1 MARPPRGPAAHR
13 GGRLLLGAAA
23 EPPLLERQRLTLES
37 GRVARELALAPPAV
51 DAARVR
57 CPTLVVGASDDRITP
72 AAVQRKIARKYGSQY
87 LEAAGHGHMWI
98 VEDGGEA
105 TFAQALGWMKR
116 AMR

>member
-1 MARPPRGPAAHR
+1 M
-13 GGRLLLGAAA
+13 
-23 EPPLLERQRLTLES
+23 
-37 GRVARELALAPPAV
+37 
-51 DAARVR
+51 
-57 CPTLVVGASDDRITP
+57 GASDDRITP

-105 TFAQALGWMKR
+105 TFAQALGWMER